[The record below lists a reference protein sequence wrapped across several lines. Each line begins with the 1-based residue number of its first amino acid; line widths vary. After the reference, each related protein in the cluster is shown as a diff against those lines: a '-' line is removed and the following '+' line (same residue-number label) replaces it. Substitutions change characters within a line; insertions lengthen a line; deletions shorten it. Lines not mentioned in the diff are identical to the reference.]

1 MVLDWGAQEE
11 ESLATDYLD
20 VTRHWSLDGVDKQ
33 WKVTELPAPVTAK
46 VEVPGA
52 TIVNTADRATWW
64 KARVPLNM
72 ARVSC

>member
-1 MVLDWGAQEE
+1 M
-11 ESLATDYLD
+11 
-20 VTRHWSLDGVDKQ
+20 DKQ

-52 TIVNTADRATWW
+52 MIVNTADRATWW